1 MSISELSVRR
11 PVLMTM
17 VYILIAVIAAVFI
30 SSIDLALYPS
40 VDMPVLSVMINCDDA
55 GPEEI
60 EQQVAKPLETSL
72 SSVENVKN
80 ITSRSSNGSCM
91 IMLEF
96 EYGTDLEEAKSN
108 NRA

>member
-1 MSISELSVRR
+1 
-11 PVLMTM
+11 
-17 VYILIAVIAAVFI
+17 
-30 SSIDLALYPS
+30 
-40 VDMPVLSVMINCDDA
+40 MPVLSVMINCDDA

-108 NRA
+108 IQSIITRSSRSLPSWASTPEVMSFNSMSGSTVMNLTLSGPR